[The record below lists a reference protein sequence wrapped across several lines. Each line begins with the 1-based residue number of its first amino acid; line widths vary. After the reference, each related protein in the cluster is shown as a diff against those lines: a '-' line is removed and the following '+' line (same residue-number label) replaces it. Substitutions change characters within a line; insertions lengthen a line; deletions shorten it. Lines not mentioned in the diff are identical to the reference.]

1 MVELDAPTLPADKA
15 RTLLRRLR
23 DLNLVC
29 GPVAITRDLG
39 VIVSGCLTLDTPA
52 EAGVGYRLRDL
63 HGKEGRLDVLW
74 SHDRLDLAVSGIATK
89 RLSVRLSSDR
99 MGRACAPTIG
109 GRVRPETTST
119 LELEHFVRRV
129 LRALLR

>member
-1 MVELDAPTLPADKA
+1 MFDIDAPTLPADKA

-29 GPVAITRDLG
+29 GPVAITHELG

-63 HGKEGRLDVLW
+63 HGREGRLDVLW
-74 SHDRLDLAVSGIATK
+74 SADRLDVAVSGIADK
-89 RLSVRLSSDR
+89 HLSVRLSSDR
-99 MGRACAPTIG
+99 LGRACAPAIG

-119 LELEHFVRRV
+119 LELEHFLRRV
-129 LRALLR
+129 LRAALR